1 MTITRALPMVYVLVL
16 YVLVYR
22 WLLCCQN
29 KMNICLYKN
38 QKSGQANVL
47 KQSANWY
54 SANFLG
60 SFLYCK
66 AANCLGVSSP
76 LTANHQICMK
86 PVGNTA
92 KEELSYILGEFAE
105 VLSPQKSGSANHI
118 FANHKKGVGPQIAML
133 QIAT

>member
-47 KQSANWY
+47 N
-54 SANFLG
+54 
-60 SFLYCK
+60 
-66 AANCLGVSSP
+66 
-76 LTANHQICMK
+76 
-86 PVGNTA
+86 
-92 KEELSYILGEFAE
+92 
-105 VLSPQKSGSANHI
+105 SPQNDIPQISWAHSSIAK
-118 FANHKKGVGPQIAML
+118 PQIA
-133 QIAT
+133 